1 VSASSG
7 PGTVT
12 ASAAVS
18 YSPSIPV
25 DYTVTAADGSKK
37 TYAVTVRYA
46 AADTDD
52 SIEITGFYFTNPLV
66 VGAINQNTDTITV
79 TVPTRTYTASLTPT
93 VYFRG
98 FSLKPGSG
106 STQNFGG
113 PVVYTVTGRNG
124 AKRYYT
130 VTVQLTK
137 ASTKDITSFSFPDI
151 PNSETVIGGEP
162 NADGAY
168 PLIVW
173 VPAIP
178 AGVNLNSLT
187 PAITHTGISI
197 NPAGGAADFTT
208 SQPYTVTA
216 EDGST
221 KTYTVSVKALGGE
234 TKVITSF
241 VFNNVPVSGGTV
253 RAAGSI
259 DQDSYV
265 ITVVVPPT
273 AAVSAL
279 APTLTYIGNSIAGPG
294 GNPQTANPFTDTS
307 RNFAGSQTYTVR
319 DQSGNGQPYTVNVIR
334 EEAVNISFEGEIDR
348 KVIASNSFDQSTG
361 ILTITLNND
370 PGTGITPPYE
380 WYIDGVKQAVSST
393 ETIFTVNAGDGSF
406 IPGRHEI
413 TVSGLRGGLHYTGH
427 VYFVVSK

>member
-1 VSASSG
+1 
-7 PGTVT
+7 
-12 ASAAVS
+12 
-18 YSPSIPV
+18 
-25 DYTVTAADGSKK
+25 
-37 TYAVTVRYA
+37 
-46 AADTDD
+46 
-52 SIEITGFYFTNPLV
+52 
-66 VGAINQNTDTITV
+66 
-79 TVPTRTYTASLTPT
+79 
-93 VYFRG
+93 
-98 FSLKPGSG
+98 
-106 STQNFGG
+106 
-113 PVVYTVTGRNG
+113 
-124 AKRYYT
+124 

-137 ASTKDITSFSFPDI
+137 ASTKDITNFSFPAI

-162 NADGAY
+162 NAGGVY

-178 AGVNLNSLT
+178 EGVNLNSLT

-197 NPAGGAADFTT
+197 NPAGDARDFT
-208 SQPYTVTA
+208 SPKDYTVTA
-216 EDGST
+216 EDGTT
-221 KTYTVSVKALGGE
+221 KTYTVSVKALSGD

-241 VFNNVPVSGGTV
+241 VFNDVPVSGGTV

-279 APTLTYIGNSIAGPG
+279 APTLTYIGNSIAGPSG
-294 GNPQTANPFTDTS
+294 SPQIANPFTDTA

-319 DQSGNGQPYTVNVIR
+319 DQSGSGQAYTVNVIR

-348 KVIASNSFDQSTG
+348 HVIASNSFDQSTG

-370 PGTGITPPYE
+370 PGTGIASPYE
-380 WYIDGVKQAVSST
+380 WYIDGVKQAVSSA
-393 ETIFTVNAGDGSF
+393 ETIFTVDAGDGSF

-413 TVSGLRGGLHYTGH
+413 TVSGLKSGLHYTGH
-427 VYFVVSK
+427 VYFVVSR